1 MPEETSKPEEAK
13 PKSTAERDAEVRAG
27 IYVALTAAAVVVL
40 ISLAFLGRS
49 ARVYA
54 AGTALGLEDVALKL
68 EQGDFEGARE
78 KLREVAPLLREMG
91 WDTTLEVDAALRQ
104 IRRIDREVHLE
115 ALRYLTGHEEPE
127 QMREQPRERPPEE
140 TPRRD
145 VWPQPQ
151 PQPPIYPSA
160 I

>member
-1 MPEETSKPEEAK
+1 MPEETSKPDEAGA
-13 PKSTAERDAEVRAG
+13 KSSAERDAEIRAG

-68 EQGDFEGARE
+68 EQGNSEEARM

-91 WDTTLEVDAALRQ
+91 WDTSLEVDAALRQ
-104 IRRIDREVHLE
+104 IRGLDREVYLE
-115 ALRYLTGHEEPE
+115 ALRYLTGHEELGPT
-127 QMREQPRERPPEE
+127 REQPRERPPEE
-140 TPRRD
+140 APRRD
-145 VWPQPQ
+145 VWPRPQ

>member
-1 MPEETSKPEEAK
+1 MPKETSRSDEAA
-13 PKSTAERDAEVRAG
+13 PKSSAERDAEIRAG

-54 AGTALGLEDVALKL
+54 AGTALGLDDVALKL
-68 EQGDFEGARE
+68 EQGSFEEARE
-78 KLREVAPLLREMG
+78 KLREVAPTLREMG
-91 WDTTLEVDAALRQ
+91 WDTTPEVDAALR
-104 IRRIDREVHLE
+104 RLRGIDRGVYLE
-115 ALRYLTGHEEPE
+115 ALRYLTGHEKTGPT
-127 QMREQPRERPPEE
+127 RERPGERPPEGA
-140 TPRRD
+140 PQRD
-145 VWPQPQ
+145 VWPRPQ